1 MNLNTNTNYSDS
13 CWWIRRVEMSNEL
26 CWLWQGVRR
35 TGAHLCGNALVGAE
49 AMSLRML
56 VVEDVPI
63 HRLLLSTLLK
73 VLFPNSVVDEAGD
86 GEQAQS
92 MLREQRY
99 DIVLSDWIM
108 PGIDG
113 VQLANWLRSGE
124 VRQLPFVLF
133 SAHDEPDDI
142 ASLFSTHT
150 IDGYLFKPFD
160 RSAIREVV
168 SVVAG
173 ISMSLA

>member
-1 MNLNTNTNYSDS
+1 
-13 CWWIRRVEMSNEL
+13 MSNEL
-26 CWLWQGVRR
+26 RWLWQGERR
-35 TGAHLCGNALVGAE
+35 TGAYVGGNAE
-49 AMSLRML
+49 AVADVTSLRML
-56 VVEDVPI
+56 VVDDLPI

-73 VLFPNSVVDEAGD
+73 VLFPHSVVDEAGD

-92 MLREQRY
+92 MLRAQRY

-108 PGIDG
+108 PGMDG

-124 VRQLPFVLF
+124 VQRLPFVLL

-142 ASLFSTHT
+142 ASLFYTHT

-160 RSAIREVV
+160 RSALREVV
-168 SVVAG
+168 AVAARG
-173 ISMSLA
+173 LTLAA